1 MIEKLRAW
9 LALSRLPF
17 HSVGVLPFVLGA
29 VLAWRLGGTFRWDV
43 FVWGTLGVVLIML
56 STYTAGEYWDIK
68 EDTLSAKKELTSR
81 FAGGSR
87 MIAKGVLPRRAALIT
102 SILAL
107 VLASGVGVL
116 LQFGYRTGVWTIPF
130 GAIGMVGGFFYST
143 RPLRWV
149 DRGWGELWIAFCYGW
164 LPVAVSY
171 YLQAGRIDRLVHWLA
186 VPIGLTIFNVILLN
200 EYPDYDA
207 DRVANKRN
215 LLARLGR
222 ERAGVLYAFAH
233 LAAVGVVGVTLTQ
246 GVPMQALWFY
256 LPILLLSLAL
266 VALVMRSCWRDPVV
280 LERLCGANLV
290 VNLGTTAA
298 FILSLGVFG
307 S

>member
-1 MIEKLRAW
+1 
-9 LALSRLPF
+9 
-17 HSVGVLPFVLGA
+17 
-29 VLAWRLGGTFRWDV
+29 
-43 FVWGTLGVVLIML
+43 
-56 STYTAGEYWDIK
+56 
-68 EDTLSAKKELTSR
+68 
-81 FAGGSR
+81 
-87 MIAKGVLPRRAALIT
+87 MIAKGVLPRRVALIT

-143 RPLRWV
+143 QPLRWV
-149 DRGWGELWIAFCYGW
+149 DRGWGEFWIAFCYGW

-246 GVPMQALWFY
+246 GVPMQALWVY

-266 VALVMRSCWRDPVV
+266 VTLVMRSRWRDPVV

-290 VNLGTTAA
+290 VNLGTTVA
-298 FILSLGVFG
+298 FILAFGVFG

>member
-1 MIEKLRAW
+1 MIGKLRAW
-9 LALSRLPF
+9 LVLSRLPF

-29 VLAWRLGGTFRWDV
+29 VLAWRLEGTFRWDV
-43 FVWGTLGVVLIML
+43 FVWGALGVVLVML
-56 STYTAGEYWDIK
+56 STYTAGEYWDVK
-68 EDTLSAKKELTSR
+68 EDTLSAKKEIASR
-81 FAGGSR
+81 FAGGSG
-87 MIAKGVLPRRAALIT
+87 MIAKGILPRRAALMM

-149 DRGWGELWIAFCYGW
+149 SRGWGEVWIAFCYGW

-171 YLQAGRIDRLVHWLA
+171 YLQVGTIDRLIHWLA

-200 EYPDYDA
+200 EYPDYEA
-207 DRVANKRN
+207 DLAANKRN

-222 ERAGVLYAFAH
+222 ERAAVLYAIVH
-233 LAAVGVVGVTLTQ
+233 LAAVGVVGVSLTQ
-246 GVPMQALWFY
+246 GVPLQALWFC
-256 LPILLLSLAL
+256 LPILLLSVVL
-266 VALVMRSCWRDPVV
+266 VTLVMRGRWRDPLA

-307 S
+307 A

>member
-1 MIEKLRAW
+1 MIEWLRAW

-29 VLAWRLGGTFRWDV
+29 VLAWRLEGTFRCDV
-43 FVWGTLGVVLIML
+43 FIWGALGVVLVML

-68 EDTLSAKKELTSR
+68 EDTLSANKEITSR
-81 FAGGSR
+81 FAGGSG
-87 MIAKGVLPRRAALIT
+87 MIAKGILPRRAALMT
-102 SILAL
+102 SILSL
-107 VLASGVGVL
+107 VLAGGIGVL

-149 DRGWGELWIAFCYGW
+149 GRGWGELWIAFCYGW
-164 LPVAVSY
+164 LPVAVAY
-171 YLQAGRIDRLVHWLA
+171 YLQVGAIDRLIHWLA

-200 EYPDYDA
+200 EYPDYEA
-207 DRVANKRN
+207 DLAAKKRN

-222 ERAGVLYAFAH
+222 DRAAVLYAIVH
-233 LAAVGVVGVTLTQ
+233 LAAVVVVGVSLTQ
-246 GVPMQALWFY
+246 GVPAQALWFY

-266 VALVMRSCWRDPVV
+266 VTLVMRGRWRDPIA

-290 VNLGTTAA
+290 VNLGTTAV
-298 FILSLGVFG
+298 FILSFGVFG
-307 S
+307 V